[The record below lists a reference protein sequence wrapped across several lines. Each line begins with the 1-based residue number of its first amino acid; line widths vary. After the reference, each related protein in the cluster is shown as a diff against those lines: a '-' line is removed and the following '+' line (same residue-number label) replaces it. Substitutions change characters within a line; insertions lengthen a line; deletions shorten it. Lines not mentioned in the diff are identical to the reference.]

1 MAESWCNMCKFC
13 SNKPEAIILSTKQS
27 GVMGEK
33 IKICEAKIQDN
44 GLVLEMVFDNLPSN
58 LRLSVLKK
66 KIFYCPMCGRE
77 LVKE

>member
-1 MAESWCNMCKFC
+1 MCKFC
-13 SNKPEAIILSTKQS
+13 SNKPEAIILSTEQS

-58 LRLSVLKK
+58 LRFSVLKK
-66 KIFYCPMCGRE
+66 KIFYLTLKQKIKMI
-77 LVKE
+77 

>member
-1 MAESWCNMCKFC
+1 MCKFC
-13 SNKPEAIILSTKQS
+13 SNKPEAIILSTEQS

-33 IKICEAKIQDN
+33 IKICEVKIQDN

-58 LRLSVLKK
+58 LSFSVLKK

-77 LVKE
+77 LVEE

>member
-1 MAESWCNMCKFC
+1 MCEFCND
-13 SNKPEAIILSTKQS
+13 KPEPIISSTEQS

-44 GLVLEMVFDNLPSN
+44 GLVLEMVFNNLPSN
-58 LRLSVLKK
+58 LRFSVLKK
-66 KIFYCPMCGRE
+66 KISYCPMCGRE

>member
-1 MAESWCNMCKFC
+1 
-13 SNKPEAIILSTKQS
+13 
-27 GVMGEK
+27 MGEK

>member
-1 MAESWCNMCKFC
+1 MCKFC
-13 SNKPEAIILSTKQS
+13 SNKPEAIILSTEQS

-58 LRLSVLKK
+58 LRFSVLKK
-66 KIFYCPMCGRE
+66 KIFCCPMCGRE